1 MGCSNKNVSEK
12 QKFKLERVTRNP
24 LEPMYERHVASIL
37 KIQKKRASKKCYI
50 ANRKVWHYHIST
62 VHIFE
67 SII

>member
-37 KIQKKRASKKCYI
+37 KIQKKKSFKEMLY
-50 ANRKVWHYHIST
+50 SQ
-62 VHIFE
+62 
-67 SII
+67 